1 MPLELTTL
9 TSHPRAQEHQI
20 QVAMVTG
27 YRLPSPLLFFFWNTN
42 ISCTK
47 YDHPI
52 QDVIGFRYGTAFLCP
67 IPRPRVAIIG
77 SREQLCIHGEVSKK
91 ETNAEK
97 VLSFEAPPPN
107 YLHNR
112 FFSEVHLC
120 RAKVKNHSCFY
131 YNTDG
136 EFC

>member
-1 MPLELTTL
+1 MFQRSFMPLELTTL

-27 YRLPSPLLFFFWNTN
+27 YRLPSPLFFFWNKN

-67 IPRPRVAIIG
+67 IPRPRG
-77 SREQLCIHGEVSKK
+77 
-91 ETNAEK
+91 
-97 VLSFEAPPPN
+97 
-107 YLHNR
+107 
-112 FFSEVHLC
+112 
-120 RAKVKNHSCFY
+120 RAKVKNHFY
-131 YNTDG
+131 YNNTDG